1 LLICHCSHIRPAL
14 EYDYSPF
21 TGLLDVPSIRISPFI
36 RAKLGRVLP
45 APPEPTLES
54 PSGSTTLMELGYDF
68 GNTGSPNSGRESR
81 ESSSH
86 SQSTATSAE
95 EEGPGHKR
103 AMRGRAVA
111 VKELQRI
118 LINERDRCP
127 IWLQEGA
134 EAALLDMARYASFF
148 VRHLS

>member
-1 LLICHCSHIRPAL
+1 M
-14 EYDYSPF
+14 
-21 TGLLDVPSIRISPFI
+21 LLDMQSTRLSPFI
-36 RAKLGRVLP
+36 TAKLGRVLP
-45 APPEPTLES
+45 APPEPFAGSSTLTDLS
-54 PSGSTTLMELGYDF
+54 NELA
-68 GNTGSPNSGRESR
+68 NTGDLNGRHESR

-86 SQSTATSAE
+86 SQNTATSAE
-95 EEGPGHKR
+95 EEEHMR

-134 EAALLDMARYASFF
+134 EVALLDMAR
-148 VRHLS
+148 